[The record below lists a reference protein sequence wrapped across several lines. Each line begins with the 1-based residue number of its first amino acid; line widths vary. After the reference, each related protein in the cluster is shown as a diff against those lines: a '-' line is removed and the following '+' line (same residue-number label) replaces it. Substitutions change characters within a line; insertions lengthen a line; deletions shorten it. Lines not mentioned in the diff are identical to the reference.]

1 MPGRI
6 VNIVVCEGCATER
19 IAPDFLFNRTDDL
32 EFSVK
37 FDEDKEDGDDELTV
51 EEDEDE
57 DELEVEDEEDEEDE
71 ASEGFGHELEVEE
84 EEEED
89 EVLISHLSIA
99 KSQIRPKVSIRLPK
113 QVNFNT
119 NDPETSG
126 KGFTIYAFHFR
137 MFFFLFLLHVSQAG
151 IPRVTQNLP
160 CLVVFVCMRFFACL
174 TVNDYH
180 WQRTST
186 LNVNCI
192 RPVLNIPKT
201 RCDWSSTLHFLILDM
216 CAV

>member
-1 MPGRI
+1 MLKPRSRLLPIMPGRI

-137 MFFFLFLLHVSQAG
+137 MFFFFYF
-151 IPRVTQNLP
+151 
-160 CLVVFVCMRFFACL
+160 CCM
-174 TVNDYH
+174 
-180 WQRTST
+180 
-186 LNVNCI
+186 
-192 RPVLNIPKT
+192 
-201 RCDWSSTLHFLILDM
+201 
-216 CAV
+216 

>member
-37 FDEDKEDGDDELTV
+37 F
-51 EEDEDE
+51 DEDE

-126 KGFTIYAFHFR
+126 LLFMHSIFGC
-137 MFFFLFLLHVSQAG
+137 FFFYF
-151 IPRVTQNLP
+151 
-160 CLVVFVCMRFFACL
+160 CCM
-174 TVNDYH
+174 
-180 WQRTST
+180 
-186 LNVNCI
+186 
-192 RPVLNIPKT
+192 
-201 RCDWSSTLHFLILDM
+201 
-216 CAV
+216 

>member
-71 ASEGFGHELEVEE
+71 ASEGFGHELEVEK

-99 KSQIRPKVSIRLPK
+99 KSQIRLKVSIRLQGYHYLCIPM
-113 QVNFNT
+113 F
-119 NDPETSG
+119 
-126 KGFTIYAFHFR
+126 AC
-137 MFFFLFLLHVSQAG
+137 FFFFVSAACKSSWHSSCYTKLAMLSSFCLRA
-151 IPRVTQNLP
+151 IFCLP
-160 CLVVFVCMRFFACL
+160 YCE
-174 TVNDYH
+174 
-180 WQRTST
+180 
-186 LNVNCI
+186 
-192 RPVLNIPKT
+192 
-201 RCDWSSTLHFLILDM
+201 
-216 CAV
+216 

>member
-1 MPGRI
+1 M
-6 VNIVVCEGCATER
+6 
-19 IAPDFLFNRTDDL
+19 
-32 EFSVK
+32 K

-126 KGFTIYAFHFR
+126 LLFMHSIFGC
-137 MFFFLFLLHVSQAG
+137 FFFLFLLHVSQAG

-160 CLVVFVCMRFFACL
+160 CLVVFVCMRLIACL

>member
-1 MPGRI
+1 MLKPRSRLLPIMPGRI

-137 MFFFLFLLHVSQAG
+137 MFFFFISAACKSSWHSSCYIKLA
-151 IPRVTQNLP
+151 
-160 CLVVFVCMRFFACL
+160 FA
-174 TVNDYH
+174 
-180 WQRTST
+180 
-186 LNVNCI
+186 
-192 RPVLNIPKT
+192 
-201 RCDWSSTLHFLILDM
+201 
-216 CAV
+216 

>member
-1 MPGRI
+1 MLKPRSRLLPIMPGRI

-51 EEDEDE
+51 EDE

-113 QVNFNT
+113 
-119 NDPETSG
+119 
-126 KGFTIYAFHFR
+126 
-137 MFFFLFLLHVSQAG
+137 
-151 IPRVTQNLP
+151 
-160 CLVVFVCMRFFACL
+160 
-174 TVNDYH
+174 
-180 WQRTST
+180 
-186 LNVNCI
+186 
-192 RPVLNIPKT
+192 
-201 RCDWSSTLHFLILDM
+201 
-216 CAV
+216 